1 MEEPTSKKQDK
12 REPLLIVT
20 HAAANQIRK
29 LQQNFGG
36 GAATKSLRIRVKQ
49 GEGGCSGLGYEMKF
63 EGRGPGDQ
71 VVKIKDDICIVVDP
85 ESARSLKGAMIDFE
99 DGPQG
104 KGFKIENPNVKSSCG
119 CGKSSC

>member
-1 MEEPTSKKQDK
+1 MEELTPKKPDK
-12 REPLLIVT
+12 REPLLVVT

-36 GAATKSLRIRVKQ
+36 GAATKFLRIRVKQ
-49 GEGGCSGLGYEMKF
+49 GGGSGLAYEMKF

-85 ESARSLKGAMIDFE
+85 ESARSLKGSMIDFE
-99 DGPQG
+99 DGPEK
-104 KGFKIENPNVKSSCG
+104 KGFKIRKSNV
-119 CGKSSC
+119 